1 MQRSLI
7 FVDDRKI
14 FGQVPF
20 YSCKKMSISDDV
32 RSDDVRPEDA
42 PVKRFRH
49 SEFLYFRN
57 GQYKTVELMF

>member
-1 MQRSLI
+1 MI
-7 FVDDRKI
+7 FVEDRKI

-49 SEFLYFRN
+49 RF